1 MNHSFIAAKWNQS
14 VCQKC
19 ARPFSEH
26 SITTCES
33 CGNTGDCELSLIGNI
48 LMCQSCQLLEKQV
61 VLAKSSMND
70 LIPTNSTNTTFD
82 SVNSVDS
89 NNSSTRLTTDQLI
102 NQVNRLVETDQIR
115 SVNGDSIH
123 SMIQDAIHGNIK
135 QYTDFF
141 NAKIASIIEMK
152 QLIDNDNSVAREQ
165 KQYELARQLRM
176 RVQYLS
182 KVLFQFQHG
191 QLEVAGEIKSI
202 QSYINDSNNFRKEI
216 RDGFAISNPNFIPQ
230 PIKSNVPKET
240 KPKAKKQTIEDKL
253 AEGYAKRMNVSI
265 ERARLFVAG
274 KLREQCTCST
284 TPGICSV
291 HH

>member
-19 ARPFSEH
+19 ARPDSEH
-26 SITTCES
+26 KVTTCES

-61 VLAKSSMND
+61 VDAKSSMND
-70 LIPTNSTNTTFD
+70 LIPTDSTNTTFD
-82 SVNSVDS
+82 SVDS
-89 NNSSTRLTTDQLI
+89 NNSRTRLTTDQLI

-152 QLIDNDNSVAREQ
+152 QLIDNDDSIAREQ
-165 KQYELARQLRM
+165 KQYELAKQLRS

-216 RDGFAISNPNFIPQ
+216 RDGFAISNPNFVPQ

-265 ERARLFVAG
+265 ERARLFIAG